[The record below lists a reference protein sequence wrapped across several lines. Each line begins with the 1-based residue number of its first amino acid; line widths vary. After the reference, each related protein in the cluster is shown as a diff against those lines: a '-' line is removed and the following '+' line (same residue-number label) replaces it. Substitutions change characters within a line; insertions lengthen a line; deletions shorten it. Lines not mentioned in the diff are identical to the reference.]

1 MYRKKSLILEIYQK
15 VQKSKDLA
23 FVQKDFYDYTKD
35 QDQVNRA
42 LRKLVADKV
51 LIRIGKGAYSKARLS
66 RISNK
71 YVPAGGIINSGRQVL
86 KKFGIKTFPSSFDI
100 AYNNGESTQVPTGRV
115 IGVNRRISRELS
127 FNGIS
132 LKYERV
138 K

>member
-1 MYRKKSLILEIYQK
+1 MLFRSGFPETI
-15 VQKSKDLA
+15 
-23 FVQKDFYDYTKD
+23 
-35 QDQVNRA
+35 
-42 LRKLVADKV
+42 
-51 LIRIGKGAYSKARLS
+51 
-66 RISNK
+66 
-71 YVPAGGIINSGRQVL
+71 AGGIINSGRQVL

-100 AYNNGESTQVPTGRV
+100 AYNKGESTQVPTGRV

>member
-1 MYRKKSLILEIYQK
+1 MYRKKSLIFEIYKK
-15 VQKSKDLA
+15 VQKSRDLA
-23 FVQKDFYDYTKD
+23 FVQKDFYVYTKD

-42 LRKLVADKV
+42 LRKLAEDKI
-51 LIRIGKGAYSKARLS
+51 LIKIGKGAYAKAKLS
-66 RISNK
+66 TISNK
-71 YVPAGGIINSGRQVL
+71 HVPAGGIINSGRQVL

-100 AYNNGESTQVPTGRV
+100 AYNKGESTQVPTGRV

-127 FNGIS
+127 FNGVS